1 MQSPKNYQQ
10 RSEKIFFILIIL
22 TFFAVNPFS
31 VQAFSLDNFFEG
43 LQDYFL
49 KEGEF
54 PPDNTGSQVINKVNV
69 SAHTGGN
76 KTEGETIEGGDAK
89 VNIQVENIINGKSI
103 DPIEIESE
111 GNEVKVES
119 KIEVEGDG
127 KASVGRE
134 IEIDSQ
140 KTAENYEVDL
150 ESSANE
156 EPTRTNLERIQSW
169 WDNFLNSLMASLG
182 NIFNIF

>member
-1 MQSPKNYQQ
+1 MKNADT
-10 RSEKIFFILIIL
+10 KIFLILSIL
-22 TFFAVNPFS
+22 TLFVINPFS

-43 LQDYFL
+43 LQDRFL

-76 KTEGETIEGGDAK
+76 KTEGETMESGGAK
-89 VNIQVENIINGKSI
+89 VNIQVENIINGKAR

-127 KASVGRE
+127 KTSVERE

-150 ESSANE
+150 ESSTNE
-156 EPTRTNLERIQSW
+156 EPNRTNLERIHSW
-169 WDNFLNSLMASLG
+169 WDNFLNSLTASLE
-182 NIFNIF
+182 NIFSIFNR